1 MAVDG
6 YNWLYQ
12 GAMLCSKEL
21 CENLPT
27 NKHIEFFMKR
37 VELLQQNK
45 VKPFIVFDGCELP
58 MKIDKKRKRKESRDK
73 SLAKARRLES
83 GDAAA
88 VGHYKHAVN
97 ITPLIV
103 HKLIEV
109 LKKQDISYVVAPY
122 EADAQMAFLAI
133 HGRVNAVLTSDA
145 DLVAFGCPR
154 IIFRMDD
161 SGRGHEF
168 KDSKLLKHPKL
179 NGFTQQTFLEL
190 CVLRGCDYLRPL
202 NNMNWHIVLEKF
214 QKYGTYDKVIEHL
227 KESAPASVYTGY
239 KTEFRKAMLT
249 FKHQR
254 VYDPNCESTVLLS
267 GLSEDELRS
276 NLPEDVGNDLSFLG
290 P

>member
-1 MAVDG
+1 
-6 YNWLYQ
+6 
-12 GAMLCSKEL
+12 
-21 CENLPT
+21 
-27 NKHIEFFMKR
+27 MKR

-58 MKIDKKRKRKESRDK
+58 MKIDEKRKHKESRDK

-168 KDSKLLKHPKL
+168 KDSKLLEHPKL

-227 KESAPASVYTGY
+227 KESAPASIYTGY

-276 NLPEDVGNDLSFLG
+276 NLPKDVGNDLSFLG
-290 P
+290 PWIENDVAKGIAEGVINPLDRMPFD